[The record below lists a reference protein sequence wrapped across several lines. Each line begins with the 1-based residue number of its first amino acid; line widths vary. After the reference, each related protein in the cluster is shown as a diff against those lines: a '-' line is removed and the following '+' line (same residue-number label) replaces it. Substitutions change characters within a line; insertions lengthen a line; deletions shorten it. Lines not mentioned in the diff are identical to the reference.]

1 MARRAIPWEARGH
14 SLDRQLRRLARSGAS
29 VKTQSKI
36 LRVSERAIY
45 ARRAVLGIGRKVAQ
59 QGGNNG

>member
-1 MARRAIPWEARGH
+1 MARQSIAWDERGH

-36 LRVSERAIY
+36 LSVSERAIY
-45 ARRAVLGIGRKVAQ
+45 MRRAILGIGRKAAQ
-59 QGGNNG
+59 QDNNNA